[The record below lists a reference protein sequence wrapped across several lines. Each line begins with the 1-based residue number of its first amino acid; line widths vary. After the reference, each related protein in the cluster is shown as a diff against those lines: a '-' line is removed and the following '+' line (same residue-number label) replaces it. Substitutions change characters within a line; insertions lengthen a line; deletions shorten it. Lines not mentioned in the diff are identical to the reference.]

1 MNAAR
6 DEVLKKVS
14 QWLEYGDEDLRLAKH
29 ALTLSTAVPYRL
41 IAYHA
46 QQCAE
51 KHLKA
56 FLVFKNVD
64 FPYTHNISILLEICA
79 EHAQWPASLQDA
91 EELTAFAITARYPG
105 EDEEVTQED
114 ALRAIDIASSVRGR
128 AREALADEGMRSV

>member
-1 MNAAR
+1 MSAAR

-14 QWLEYGDEDLRLAKH
+14 QWLTYGDEDLSLARH

-64 FPYTHNISILLEICA
+64 FPYTHNISILMEICA
-79 EHAQWPASLQDA
+79 EKAEWPTSLQDA

-105 EDEEVTQED
+105 ENEEVTLED
-114 ALRAIDIASSVRGR
+114 ALRAIDLGSRVKDSV
-128 AREALADEGMRSV
+128 REALADEGMRSL